1 MFLRYFFLLIILNSF
16 LSNPLVSQNP
26 ARQDPDVG
34 FTENTGK
41 YLSKDIKLI
50 NKNDSIETVGEI
62 INKPTVL
69 NFVYFDCPGICTPLL
84 NDLARLVDKMDLVLG
99 EDYQIVTVSFDPQET
114 TRLAQQKKRNLVSTI
129 KNKERAKE
137 GWKFYTAD
145 SAQINKLTEEAGF
158 HYKPQG
164 QDFIHSA
171 GYLAVSQNRKITR
184 YLKGVSFLPFELKMS
199 MVEASN
205 GEVGPSINKV
215 LQYCFAYDPKGETYV
230 ADIKKIS
237 GILILFIALVFF
249 TILVIRSKK
258 KKTTSAA
265 Q

>member
-1 MFLRYFFLLIILNSF
+1 MFLRYLLLIVLTGL
-16 LSNPLVSQNP
+16 LSNQLTAQDP
-26 ARQDPDVG
+26 ARQDPDIG
-34 FTENTGK
+34 FTENTNE
-41 YLSKDIKLI
+41 YLSKDIQLI
-50 NKNDSIETVGEI
+50 NKNDSLETIGEI

-99 EDYQIVTVSFDPQET
+99 EDYQIVTVSFDPEET
-114 TRLAQQKKRNLVSTI
+114 TRLAQQKKSNIVSTI
-129 KNKERAKE
+129 QNKKRTME

-145 SAQINKLTEEAGF
+145 SAQIKKLTDEAGF

-164 QDFIHSA
+164 NDFIHSA

-199 MVEASN
+199 MVEASD

-215 LQYCFAYDPKGETYV
+215 LQYCFAYDPKGGTYV
-230 ADIKKIS
+230 ADIKKIG
-237 GILILFIALVFF
+237 GILIISAALVFF
-249 TILVIRSKK
+249 TILVIRSKREK
-258 KKTTSAA
+258 SKSTA